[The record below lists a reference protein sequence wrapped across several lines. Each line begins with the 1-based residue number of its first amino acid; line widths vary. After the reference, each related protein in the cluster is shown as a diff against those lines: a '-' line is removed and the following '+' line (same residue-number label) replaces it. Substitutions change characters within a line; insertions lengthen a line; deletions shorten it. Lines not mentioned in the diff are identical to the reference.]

1 VLPRTRSIVSRDRG
15 SAVLLALASASE
27 ALRRIILQQTTR
39 ENPQT
44 SERDP
49 KARCPPPTI
58 LITMEQRKQADLKA
72 TLAKHDSSA
81 HENSPLH
88 LLDLPLSVLEKI
100 LAYAVRGPALNG

>member
-1 VLPRTRSIVSRDRG
+1 
-15 SAVLLALASASE
+15 
-27 ALRRIILQQTTR
+27 
-39 ENPQT
+39 
-44 SERDP
+44 
-49 KARCPPPTI
+49 
-58 LITMEQRKQADLKA
+58 MEQRKQADLKA